1 MLKKSQYVY
10 VVFTTFILVF
20 LFSSPSIFAG
30 NIKFN
35 ISFSEFILKNAS
47 PLISQIENQEGLGYD
62 SLRKQINDLGC
73 NPDVVLLP
81 AILEQK
87 AAYQFHSNVM
97 KALEPCAVKRD
108 TKRDIKQLLSNK
120 EPYLIIAGESLKSP
134 MSYFGHSLL
143 LFLDKEDFYFSPV
156 ISVLA
161 PTENLTATEQLL
173 KGGFSQI
180 PAEIN
185 VIPLHQ
191 ILDSYNNRESRKL
204 KFIKLPN
211 SHFNKDRMIGF
222 FDDKLSNT
230 LTYNFFTENCST
242 YLFEALAYSC
252 SCFDEAPKIIT
263 PVFLEKKVQ
272 ETVNTE
278 RFELNSLFHNF
289 NTEYKK
295 LSTKERTNVRGMFS
309 NTQPISPDH
318 SDDVGNVAV
327 LASRLSFE
335 SYGRPND
342 SYGNI
347 LDTFGKEE
355 ALQRK
360 IPLHHKADDK
370 DLDGLSVSSAK
381 IKFEK
386 DSMDITLS
394 AVDFDHFE
402 QRSQH
407 YLSSKLTAG
416 AIEISAVNDSAK
428 VESLDLVKIR
438 SVTPLNFVTR
448 TPSWR
453 LRIGADRT
461 ESDALYPVVSA
472 GLGAGF
478 NVSQFMLYSLPSI
491 ELSRSATFPVY
502 SGVQFKSNAFSIKYE
517 TKNLDTQSLSIYRR
531 ESHSFAYEYKI
542 IKTKTNTTTQQISF
556 SYYF

>member
-1 MLKKSQYVY
+1 MLKKSQYVN
-10 VVFTTFILVF
+10 VVYTTFILAF
-20 LFSSPSIFAG
+20 LLASPNTFSG
-30 NIKFN
+30 NIQFN

-47 PLISQIENQEGLGYD
+47 PLISQIENQKGLGYN
-62 SLRKQINDLGC
+62 SLKKQITDLGC
-73 NPDVVLLP
+73 NPDVLLSP

-87 AAYQFHSNVM
+87 EAYQFHSNLM

-108 TKRDIKQLLSNK
+108 TKKDIKQLLSDK

-143 LFLDKEDFYFSPV
+143 LFLDEEDFYFSPV

-173 KGGFSQI
+173 KGGFLKI

-185 VIPLHQ
+185 AIPLHQ

-204 KFIKLPN
+204 KFIKLPD
-211 SHFNKDRMIGF
+211 SHFDKDKIIGF

-242 YLFEALAYSC
+242 YLYEALAYSC
-252 SCFDEAPKIIT
+252 NCFDEAPNIIT

-272 ETVNTE
+272 ETVNTN
-278 RFELNSLFHNF
+278 RFEINSLFHNF

-295 LSTKERTNVRGMFS
+295 LSAKERVDVSDMFS
-309 NTQPISPDH
+309 NPKSVNPEN
-318 SDDVGNVAV
+318 GNNAGKVAV

-342 SYGNI
+342 SYGEI
-347 LDTFGKEE
+347 LDTFGKKDS
-355 ALQRK
+355 LQLK
-360 IPLHHKADDK
+360 IPLNQKSDDR

-381 IKFEK
+381 IYFKK
-386 DSMDITLS
+386 DSLSVQLS

-416 AIEISAVNDSAK
+416 VIEIYEDNGSAI
-428 VESLDLVKIR
+428 VETLDILNIR

-448 TPSWR
+448 TPSWK

-461 ESDALYPVVSA
+461 KSDTLQPLVSA

-478 NVSQFMLYSLPSI
+478 NVFQFMFYSLPSI
-491 ELSRSATFPVY
+491 ELSHSVTFPIY
-502 SGVQFKSNAFSIKYE
+502 SGIEFKSDVLSIKYE
-517 TKNLDTQSLSIYRR
+517 TKNNSEQSLTLYKRQS
-531 ESHSFAYEYKI
+531 SSFSYEYKI
-542 IKTKTNTTTQQISF
+542 TKHDTTTQQIAF

>member
-1 MLKKSQYVY
+1 MLKKSQYVN
-10 VVFTTFILVF
+10 VVYTTFILAF
-20 LFSSPSIFAG
+20 LLASPNTFSG
-30 NIKFN
+30 NIQFN

-47 PLISQIENQEGLGYD
+47 PLISQIENQKGLGYN
-62 SLRKQINDLGC
+62 SLKKQITDLGC
-73 NPDVVLLP
+73 NPDVLLSP

-87 AAYQFHSNVM
+87 EAYQFHSNLM

-108 TKRDIKQLLSNK
+108 TKKDIKQLLSDK

-143 LFLDKEDFYFSPV
+143 LFLDEEDFYFSPV

-173 KGGFSQI
+173 KGGFLKI

-185 VIPLHQ
+185 AIPLHQ

-204 KFIKLPN
+204 KFIKLPD
-211 SHFNKDRMIGF
+211 SHFDKDKIIGF

-242 YLFEALAYSC
+242 YLYEALAYSC
-252 SCFDEAPKIIT
+252 NCFDEAPNIIT

-272 ETVNTE
+272 ETVNTN
-278 RFELNSLFHNF
+278 RFEINSLFHNF

-295 LSTKERTNVRGMFS
+295 LSAKERVDVSDMFS
-309 NTQPISPDH
+309 NPKSVNPEN
-318 SDDVGNVAV
+318 GNNAGKVAV

-342 SYGNI
+342 SYGEI
-347 LDTFGKEE
+347 LNTFGKKDS
-355 ALQRK
+355 LQLK
-360 IPLHHKADDK
+360 IPLNQKSDDR

-381 IKFEK
+381 IYFKK
-386 DSMDITLS
+386 DSLSVQLS

-416 AIEISAVNDSAK
+416 VIEIYEDNGSAI
-428 VESLDLVKIR
+428 VETLDILNIR

-448 TPSWR
+448 TPSWK

-461 ESDALYPVVSA
+461 KSDTLQPLVSA

-478 NVSQFMLYSLPSI
+478 NVFQFMFYSLPSI
-491 ELSRSATFPVY
+491 ELSHSVTFPIY
-502 SGVQFKSNAFSIKYE
+502 SGIEFKSDVLSIKYE
-517 TKNLDTQSLSIYRR
+517 TKNNSEQSLTLYKRQS
-531 ESHSFAYEYKI
+531 SSFSYEYKI
-542 IKTKTNTTTQQISF
+542 TKHDTTTQQIAF

>member
-1 MLKKSQYVY
+1 MLKKSLHVNVVY
-10 VVFTTFILVF
+10 TTFILAF
-20 LFSSPSIFAG
+20 LFISSNTFAG
-30 NIKFN
+30 NIHFN

-47 PLISQIENQEGLGYD
+47 PLVSQIENQKGLGYD
-62 SLRKQINDLGC
+62 SLRKQITDLGC
-73 NPDVVLLP
+73 NPDILLSP

-87 AAYQFHSNVM
+87 EAFQFHSNLM

-108 TKRDIKQLLSNK
+108 TKKDIKQLLSDK

-143 LFLDKEDFYFSPV
+143 LFLDEEDFYFSPV

-173 KGGFSQI
+173 KGGFLKI

-204 KFIKLPN
+204 KFIKLPD
-211 SHFNKDRMIGF
+211 SHFDKDKIIGF

-242 YLFEALAYSC
+242 YLYEALAYSC
-252 SCFDEAPKIIT
+252 SCFDKAPNIIT

-272 ETVNTE
+272 ETVNTNK
-278 RFELNSLFHNF
+278 FEINSLFHNF

-295 LSTKERTNVRGMFS
+295 LSTKERVDVRGMFS
-309 NTQPISPDH
+309 NPQSVNPEN
-318 SDDVGNVAV
+318 GNNAGKVAV

-342 SYGNI
+342 SYGKI
-347 LDTFGKEE
+347 LDTFGQKDS
-355 ALQRK
+355 LQLK
-360 IPLHHKADDK
+360 IPLNQKSDDR

-381 IKFEK
+381 IYFKK
-386 DSMDITLS
+386 DSLSVKLS

-416 AIEISAVNDSAK
+416 AIEIHEDNGSAI
-428 VESLDLVKIR
+428 VETLDIINIR

-461 ESDALYPVVSA
+461 KSDTLQPLVSA

-478 NVSQFMLYSLPSI
+478 NVSQFMFYSLPSI
-491 ELSRSATFPVY
+491 ELSHSATFPIY
-502 SGVQFKSNAFSIKYE
+502 SGIEFKSDVLSIKYE
-517 TKNLDTQSLSIYRR
+517 TKNNSEQSLTLYKRQNS
-531 ESHSFAYEYKI
+531 SFSYEYKI
-542 IKTKTNTTTQQISF
+542 TKHDTTKHQIAF

>member
-1 MLKKSQYVY
+1 MLKKSQYVN

-20 LFSSPSIFAG
+20 LFASPNVFAG

-62 SLRKQINDLGC
+62 SLRKQITDLGC
-73 NPDVVLLP
+73 NPDEVLLP

-97 KALEPCAVKRD
+97 KALEPCAVKHD
-108 TKRDIKQLLSNK
+108 SKKDIKQLLSNK

-143 LFLDKEDFYFSPV
+143 LFLDEEDFYFSPV

-204 KFIKLPN
+204 KFIKLPD

-252 SCFDEAPKIIT
+252 SCFDEAPNIIT

-295 LSTKERTNVRGMFS
+295 LSTKERADVRGMFS
-309 NTQPISPDH
+309 NTQPISADH

-461 ESDALYPVVSA
+461 ESDTLYPVVSA

-478 NVSQFMLYSLPSI
+478 NVSQFMFYSLPSI

-502 SGVQFKSNAFSIKYE
+502 SGVQFKSSAFSINYE

-531 ESHSFAYEYKI
+531 ESHSFAYAYKI
-542 IKTKTNTTTQQISF
+542 IKTNTTTQQISF